1 MLKVVNNRV
10 DGGEGMNLNYVLQV
24 LKPYMRDNNVILLPG
39 FNVAFKYLGEELK
52 HEIQNELSSRGYV
65 FINLSSVD
73 YDSQI
78 NAGRGVL
85 VKHINT
91 ADEIFYYPASDGV
104 QQSNE
109 ILCALIKRGNE
120 KAKNDICI
128 KNKSLVYKVAKKY
141 LNIAGN
147 DLDIEDLEQYGMM
160 GLLRA
165 TETFDSS
172 IAERFSTYAV
182 PWIRQHILRAI
193 YDNGFTIRVPVHM
206 MELIAR
212 ITDMDNKLARLG
224 INFTERINKIARV
237 LNMDTERVEEVM
249 VIRNCYLNTAS
260 LDVPIGEEEETLLS
274 ELIPDEGKPSVEDQV
289 MAAALRDSI
298 DAALSQL
305 KSKERTIIIERF
317 GLDSGHP
324 KTLEV
329 VGQKYGVTRERIRQ
343 IEAKALKKLRSHHF
357 RKLLQDYYE
366 ER

>member
-1 MLKVVNNRV
+1 
-10 DGGEGMNLNYVLQV
+10 MNLNYVLQA
-24 LKPYMRDNNVILLPG
+24 LKPYMIDNNVILLPG
-39 FNVAFKYLGEELK
+39 FNVAFKCLREELK
-52 HEIQNELSSRGYV
+52 REIQNELSSRGYV
-65 FINLSSVD
+65 FINMSSVD
-73 YDSQI
+73 YDSRI
-78 NAGRGVL
+78 NEGRGEL
-85 VKHINT
+85 VKPINT
-91 ADEIFYYPASDGV
+91 ADEITYYPTPNKV
-104 QQSNE
+104 KQSNE

-128 KNKSLVYKVAKKY
+128 KNQSLVYSVATKY

-147 DLDIEDLEQYGMM
+147 DLELEDLEQYGMM

-172 IAERFSTYAV
+172 ITAKFSTYAV

-206 MELIAR
+206 MVLIAKVTDLDNRLYREGIDLPER
-212 ITDMDNKLARLG
+212 IT
-224 INFTERINKIARV
+224 KIAIE
-237 LNMDTERVEEVM
+237 LNIDTARVEEIM

-260 LDVPIGEEEETLLS
+260 LDVPVGVEEETVLR
-274 ELIPDEGKPSVEDQV
+274 ELIPDEGKPSVENQV

-305 KSKERTIIIERF
+305 KSKERNIIIERF
-317 GLDSGHP
+317 GLDSGDP
-324 KTLEV
+324 KTLEF

-357 RKLLQDYYE
+357 RQLWKDYYE